1 MSNSVAD
8 CVVSVKLEQV
18 RESVPYLVSRVA
30 VGLTPM
36 ASPPDREPCKDY
48 RSIRVHVRRG
58 TRSKLKRICS
68 LPGDP

>member
-18 RESVPYLVSRVA
+18 RESVPYLVA